1 MPARTRARRGSITP
15 KRTASLEM
23 VVDSPP
29 GMTRPST
36 SASSSGR
43 LTGLATASAA
53 ARAVRCS
60 RTSPWRARTPMTGAS
75 SDMGWL
81 PAAVGVPLGLGEGVA
96 VDADHGLAQVAGRV
110 RDDLRVVVEG
120 GRLHDRRGAL
130 RRVAGLEDAR
140 AHEDALRAELTHQRG
155 VGRGGDT
162 TGGEQHDGQ
171 LAALRDLR
179 DQLVRGTQLL
189 GRGVQLV
196 VVQGPEPADLA
207 LDLAQ
212 VADRLD
218 DVAGAGLAL
227 GTDHR
232 RALGDA
238 AQR

>member
-81 PAAVGVPLGLGEGVA
+81 PAAVGVALGLGEGVA
-96 VDADHGLAQVAGRV
+96 VDADHGLAEVAGRV

-120 GRLHDRRGAL
+120 GGLHDGGGAL
-130 RRVAGLEDAR
+130 GRVAGLEDAG
-140 AHEDALRAELTHQRG
+140 ADEDALGAELAHERG
-155 VGRGGDT
+155 VGGGGDAAR
-162 TGGEQHDGQ
+162 GEEHHRE
-171 LAALRDLR
+171 LAELGDLL
-179 DQLVRGTQLL
+179 DELVRGAQLL
-189 GRGVQLV
+189 GG
-196 VVQGPEPADLA
+196 G
-207 LDLAQ
+207 
-212 VADRLD
+212 
-218 DVAGAGLAL
+218 
-227 GTDHR
+227 
-232 RALGDA
+232 
-238 AQR
+238 